1 MNIPATS
8 HANIVAK
15 NAKNL
20 YVKVAEKRV
29 AKRPNLRPKDLHA
42 KLAKTENLK
51 IKRTVNVSLS
61 Q

>member
-20 YVKVAEKRV
+20 YVKVAAKQV
-29 AKRPNLRPKDLHA
+29 AKRHNLRPKDLRA
-42 KLAKTENLK
+42 KLAKIESLNT
-51 IKRTVNVSLS
+51 IKKTANA
-61 Q
+61 

>member
-15 NAKNL
+15 NAKNQ

-29 AKRPNLRPKDLHA
+29 AKRPNLRQRDLYA
-42 KLAKTENLK
+42 KLAKIENLNT
-51 IKRTVNVSLS
+51 IKKTANA
-61 Q
+61 